1 MKDAEK
7 IAREWL
13 ATMKWWGKADIIVLD
28 ATSSNTING
37 QGFRYI
43 AEELDPDEAEK
54 IAATHNEAIRSA
66 YSAGYAAAREQAAG
80 VAHNFTGAQ
89 HAAHDMKTG
98 VFPKQT
104 YMGEAIADTIRAMEP
119 PNE

>member
-7 IAREWL
+7 IAREI
-13 ATMKWWGKADIIVLD
+13 AQAVKENARADIYGDIYGIDRLEETI
-28 ATSSNTING
+28 AT
-37 QGFRYI
+37 
-43 AEELDPDEAEK
+43 AL
-54 IAATHNEAIRSA
+54 RSA